1 MDLLGKGKP
10 RRRTHAGRY
19 GEILSI
25 LLKYGF
31 SEFVK
36 RAGLIGRFQFLTS
49 LIPEKEHV
57 KITQFNIWEKVRF
70 VLEELGPTFIK
81 FGQIASNRRDMFPN
95 ELVDEL
101 EKLQD
106 AVPPFPFHEVKN
118 IIQEDFGKPLEEVF
132 QSFSKTPTASA
143 SIAQVHRAVLYSGEA
158 VAVKVRRPN
167 IEEVITADIDIMY
180 RLASIIERY
189 GSEFPTL
196 SPTELVEEFEK
207 QIWKEV
213 DFYHELLNIKKFKD
227 TIRKNKYIYAPGIYK
242 EYSTKRILTLEF
254 IEGRKLGEV
263 IRDNSGAYDKALI
276 ADRGADVLLKQ
287 IFIDGFFHADPHPGN
302 MMALP
307 GNRLCFLDFGMMGSI
322 PRNQQNA
329 INSMLLGMVRRDS
342 LMITGAVM
350 KLTDARLHVKQDVLE
365 QAIYE
370 YMDEYLELPLE
381 DIDFSQSVN
390 DLIDLIVQFHI
401 KVPTNLTLVAKTLM
415 IIEGVGRAMNPQF
428 KTIEKIEAFSAELFL
443 KKFNP
448 ERMGNEFMVSMEE
461 YGDLIRNFPIHINY
475 LFNQAREHKLR
486 VPIEHQGLDPVRE
499 TIDKVGSRLVFGFVL
514 SALLISSALIVQA
527 GVGPEW
533 RGMSIFGVVG
543 FALGGVMGGILLIS
557 SVIRFIWWRIK
568 KIKSHLDTW

>member
-36 RAGLIGRFQFLTS
+36 RAGLIGKFQFLTS

-167 IEEVITADIDIMY
+167 IENIITADIDIMY

-213 DFYHELLNIKKFKD
+213 DLYHELLNIKKFKD

-242 EYSTKRILTLEF
+242 EYSTKRVLTLEF

-302 MMALP
+302 MMVLP
-307 GNRLCFLDFGMMGSI
+307 GDRLCFLDFGMMGSI

-390 DLIDLIVQFHI
+390 DLIELIVQFHI

-448 ERMGNEFMVSMEE
+448 ERMGNEFLVSMEE
-461 YGDLIRNFPIHINY
+461 YGDLIRNLPVHINY

-486 VPIEHQGLDPVRE
+486 FPIEHQGLDPVRE

-533 RGMSIFGVVG
+533 RGMSIFGVIG

>member
-36 RAGLIGRFQFLTS
+36 RAGLIGKFQFLTS

-167 IEEVITADIDIMY
+167 IENIITADIDIMY

-213 DFYHELLNIKKFKD
+213 DLYHELLNIKKFKD
-227 TIRKNKYIYAPGIYK
+227 TIRKNKYIYSPGIYK
-242 EYSTKRILTLEF
+242 EYSTKRVLTLEF

-302 MMALP
+302 MMVLP
-307 GNRLCFLDFGMMGSI
+307 GDRLCFLDFGMMGSI

-390 DLIDLIVQFHI
+390 DLIELIVQFHI

-448 ERMGNEFMVSMEE
+448 ERMGNEFLVSMEE
-461 YGDLIRNFPIHINY
+461 YGDLIRNLPVHINY

-486 VPIEHQGLDPVRE
+486 FPIEHQGLDPVRE

-533 RGMSIFGVVG
+533 RGMSIFGVIG